1 MSAMSHYLESGL
13 IGHIFKNITFSSPS
27 TLYMGLV
34 GNYSSGSLE
43 SGSFSQEL
51 SGGSYARVS
60 GGPGTAYWAAPAT
73 SGQTHN
79 FQDLTFPTATS
90 NWGYVSGVFIV
101 DGSGTA
107 DNILLYGQLTTAK
120 NVTNGDT
127 FSFTSGDLDIFFK

>member
-1 MSAMSHYLESGL
+1 MSAMSHYLESRL

>member
-13 IGHIFKNITFSSPS
+13 IGHIFKEITFSSP
-27 TLYMGLV
+27 TGIYIGLV

-43 SGSFSQEL
+43 SGLFTQEL

-60 GGPGTAYWAAPAT
+60 GGPGTTYWAGPAS

-79 FQDLTFPTATS
+79 LSALQFPKATS
-90 NWGYVSGVFIV
+90 NWGYVSGVFV
-101 DGSGTA
+101 A
-107 DNILLYGQLTTAK
+107 DAGGAEANILLYGQLSSAK

-127 FSFTSGDLDIFFK
+127 FSFASGDLDIFFK

>member
-13 IGHIFKNITFSSPS
+13 IGHLFKEITFSPPT
-27 TLYMGLV
+27 TLYIGLV

-43 SGSFSQEL
+43 SGIFSQEL
-51 SGGSYARVS
+51 SGGAYARVS
-60 GGPGTAYWAAPAT
+60 GGPGTAYWSAPAT

-79 FQDLTFPTATS
+79 FQELAFPTATS
-90 NWGYVSGVFIV
+90 DWGYVSGVFIA
-101 DGSGTA
+101 DGSGTS

-127 FSFTSGDLDIFFK
+127 FSFASGDLDIFFK

>member
-13 IGHIFKNITFSSPS
+13 IGHIFKEITFSSP
-27 TLYMGLV
+27 TGLYIGLV

-43 SGSFSQEL
+43 SGLFTQEL

-60 GGPGTAYWAAPAT
+60 GGPGTAYWAAPAS

-79 FQDLTFPTATS
+79 LQALTFPEATS
-90 NWGYVSGVFIV
+90 DWGNVSGVFV
-101 DGSGTA
+101 ADAEGTEA
-107 DNILLYGQLTTAK
+107 NILLYGQLSSTK

-127 FSFTSGDLDIFFK
+127 FSFAIGDLDIFFK